1 MNQDLNTLIQG
12 SIKGG
17 GGFLNHHIF
26 WEITPLS
33 PQGEKSIG
41 THKMPMFA
49 PPPPLKNTYFCIRP
63 VLILI
68 QYCVN
73 TSPCKSL
80 SLISKISIFAGNCLC
95 LAGTWL

>member
-12 SIKGG
+12 RIKGG

-49 PPPPLKNTYFCIRP
+49 PPPSEKHIFLYTPRSDLDP
-63 VLILI
+63 IL
-68 QYCVN
+68 
-73 TSPCKSL
+73 CKY
-80 SLISKISIFAGNCLC
+80 
-95 LAGTWL
+95 